1 MRHIDIIIPTRNRW
15 EKLQRCLKTIPARIP
30 SITLSVIV
38 ICDGDCETARRLMVS
53 CDGVVNTI
61 IFVQKH
67 SGSVYCRNLATQC
80 AEDAVLYATDDIE
93 FKPHAIETAIKSM
106 AEHFPDG
113 DGIIGFNQVGK
124 QGFSKS
130 GVALVGQK
138 FLRRYPNRKLFCP
151 EYFHFSCQE
160 IERLGNRLNRIVL
173 EEDASLIHYHP
184 GWNRA
189 EMDRTHEEARI
200 YRDKDLGISSKR
212 RAKGL
217 IWGDNG

>member
-1 MRHIDIIIPTRNRW
+1 MRNIDIIIPTRNRW
-15 EKLQRCLKTIPARIP
+15 EKLQRCLKTIPLRIP
-30 SITLSVIV
+30 GITLNVIV
-38 ICDGDCETARRLMVS
+38 VCDGDCKTAQRLTVS
-53 CDGVVNTI
+53 CDGVVNRI

-67 SGSVYCRNLATQC
+67 SGSVFCRNLATQC

-93 FKPHAIETAIKSM
+93 FKDGAIEAAISSM
-106 AEHFPDG
+106 KKNFPDE
-113 DGIIGFNQVGK
+113 DGIIGFNQMGK

-138 FLRRYPNRKLFCP
+138 FLRRYQNRKLFCP

-160 IERLGNRLNRIVL
+160 IERLGDKLNKIVL

-184 GWNRA
+184 GWNRL
-189 EMDRTHEEARI
+189 EMDKTHREARI
-200 YRDKDLGISSKR
+200 YRERDLKLSSAR

>member
-1 MRHIDIIIPTRNRW
+1 MI
-15 EKLQRCLKTIPARIP
+15 
-30 SITLSVIV
+30 S
-38 ICDGDCETARRLMVS
+38 G
-53 CDGVVNTI
+53 DGVVNQI

-67 SGSVYCRNLATQC
+67 SGSVFCRNLATQC

-93 FKPHAIETAIKSM
+93 FKLHAIEAAVKSM
-106 AEHFPDG
+106 ADHFPDG
-113 DGIIGFNQVGK
+113 DGIIGFNQIGK

-138 FLRRYPNRKLFCP
+138 FLCRYPNRQLFCP

-160 IERLGNRLNRIVL
+160 IERLGDKLNRIVL

-184 GWNRA
+184 GWNHA
-189 EMDRTHEEARI
+189 EMDRTHNEARI
-200 YRDKDLGISSKR
+200 CREKDLKLSSKR
-212 RAKGL
+212 RARGL